1 MVLKILLATVIF
13 LRVILFS
20 LPSFHIDMSAWESWS
35 YRLVSVGPS
44 NFYSENYFSD
54 YFPGYLYILWVAG
67 EIYSSI
73 FPNLSFADLKFETM
87 IKLITLAFDIA
98 TSYYIYKIVNNY
110 SKKLSK
116 LSALL
121 YLFNPAVIFNSS
133 IWGQVDGV
141 FTFFIVYSCFMLEI
155 KKPVVSSFFASIAIL
170 IKPQSLAIIPMILL
184 YNFKF
189 YKRHLVK
196 ILLIVTFIPIV
207 LSVPFFINNPL
218 FGLINLAQ
226 NASSVYPYSSLF
238 AFNFWGLFGFWKP
251 DQNIFLVFPHQIWG
265 FILYAVSMILIVYP
279 FIKNETKQK
288 HFYIASSLSFLS
300 FFIFLTRMHERY
312 LFPFLA
318 FVLIATFISKSKI
331 LALVYLIISFINV
344 INLWY
349 VYYFY
354 NFVYN
359 SSKVA
364 DSFEYHAHQF
374 IGQNSSVFSIT
385 TVACFILILIYYYKS
400 FNEKIS
406 K

>member
-1 MVLKILLATVIF
+1 MVFKILLTAVIF

-20 LPSFHIDMSAWESWS
+20 LPSFYTDMSAWESWS
-35 YRLVSVGPS
+35 YRLVSVGPP

-67 EIYSSI
+67 GFYHLI

-116 LSALL
+116 LSAVL
-121 YLFNPAVIFNSS
+121 YLANPAVIFNSS
-133 IWGQVDGV
+133 IWGQIDGI
-141 FTFFIVYSCFMLEI
+141 FTFFIVYSCFLLTEV
-155 KKPVVSSFFASIAIL
+155 KKPIASSFFASIAIL
-170 IKPQSLAIIPMILL
+170 IKPQSLAILPMILL

-189 YKRHLVK
+189 YKRHLVE
-196 ILLIVTFIPIV
+196 IFLTATFIPIV
-207 LSVPFFINNPL
+207 LSLPFFVRDPL

-226 NASSVYPYSSLF
+226 NSASVYPYSSLF

-251 DQNIFLVFPHQIWG
+251 DQNIFLVFPHQTWG
-265 FILYAVSMILIVYP
+265 FILYVSSMILIVYP
-279 FIKNETKQK
+279 FIKNKTKQK
-288 HFYIASSLSFLS
+288 HFYIASSLSFLT
-300 FFIFLTRMHERY
+300 FFLLLTRMHERY

-318 FVLIATFISKSKI
+318 FILISAFLSKSKI
-331 LALVYLIISFINV
+331 LALVYLIVSVINF

-359 SSKVA
+359 SSKA
-364 DSFEYHAHQF
+364 AENFFYQF
-374 IGQNSSVFSIT
+374 INKNNNIFSIA
-385 TVACFILILIYYYKS
+385 TVLCFIIILIYYYKS